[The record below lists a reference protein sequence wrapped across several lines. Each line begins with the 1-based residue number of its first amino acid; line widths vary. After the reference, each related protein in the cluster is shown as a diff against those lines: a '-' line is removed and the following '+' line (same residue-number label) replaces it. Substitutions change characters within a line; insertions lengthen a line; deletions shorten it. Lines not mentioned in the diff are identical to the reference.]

1 MGMWARRVA
10 ISREHGRVPGVYATT
25 CNLYVLIGT
34 YTAFAAFNWNS
45 WSPWSRLDLEAAERL
60 QPNCRKKERQGR
72 RCGDKG
78 CRYKFCTTCIRGMVE
93 WLATTQVTQHYVRTY
108 IHFTLHACT
117 HKHTHTANAYSN
129 SNNST
134 TVWQTDCVWGG
145 MCGQVQTRA
154 CVCVKV
160 HRQID
165 RRVCAHCITH
175 LDVSWFFE
183 LVKLFLESLSGR
195 LGLLW
200 TQHKTTKDLT
210 HCKVE
215 VSSDGGNEEGGWW
228 WNWGEESCEKKGWW
242 WQWGE
247 ERWGGLVVLRNK
259 CVGHSDHRQ
268 VVQHWASNLAFYH
281 FTVLIE
287 APHT

>member
-1 MGMWARRVA
+1 MLHLQHLIEILEA
-10 ISREHGRVPGVYATT
+10 PG
-25 CNLYVLIGT
+25 LIWT
-34 YTAFAAFNWNS
+34 
-45 WSPWSRLDLEAAERL
+45 SRL
-60 QPNCRKKERQGR
+60 PNDYNQTAGR
-72 RCGDKG
+72 RRGKEGD
-78 CRYKFCTTCIRGMVE
+78 
-93 WLATTQVTQHYVRTY
+93 AVTRVVDTNSV
-108 IHFTLHACT
+108 LHALEGWWNDWLPHELHNIMYVHIFISHYMHAHT
-117 HKHTHTANAYSN
+117 NIHTHTANAYSN

-145 MCGQVQTRA
+145 MCGHVQTRA

-175 LDVSWFFE
+175 LDVCWFFE

-228 WNWGEESCEKKGWW
+228 WNWGRRVVRRKSDGGSEGRRGEEGWW
-242 WQWGE
+242 YWE
-247 ERWGGLVVLRNK
+247 ISVL
-259 CVGHSDHRQ
+259 D
-268 VVQHWASNLAFYH
+268 
-281 FTVLIE
+281 TV
-287 APHT
+287 TTGR